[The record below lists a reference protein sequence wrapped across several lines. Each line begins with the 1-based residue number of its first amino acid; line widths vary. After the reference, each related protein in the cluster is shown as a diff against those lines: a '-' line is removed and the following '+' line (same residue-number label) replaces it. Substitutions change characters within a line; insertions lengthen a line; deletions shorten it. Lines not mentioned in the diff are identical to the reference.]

1 MPFILQGN
9 PQRFDIRTYMT
20 QPVIYWYV
28 NRYVTEFQLADQ
40 VLLWESGPNGGV
52 VAYGVVDEV
61 PTVRTQVT
69 RPAALGDGLWRDTV
83 PDPTSMVVG
92 IRLLATVQQGLYVS
106 RTAIKAEAGLADLD
120 ILRQPQATVFRC
132 TREQLVRVLGLLG
145 G

>member
-9 PQRFDIRTYMT
+9 PQRFDIRTYIT

-28 NRYVTEFQLADQ
+28 NRYLTEFQLADQ
-40 VLLWESGPNGGV
+40 VLLWESGTNGGV

-69 RPAALGDGLWRDTV
+69 RPAALGDELWLDTV

-92 IRLLATVQQGLYVS
+92 IR
-106 RTAIKAEAGLADLD
+106 
-120 ILRQPQATVFRC
+120 
-132 TREQLVRVLGLLG
+132 
-145 G
+145 